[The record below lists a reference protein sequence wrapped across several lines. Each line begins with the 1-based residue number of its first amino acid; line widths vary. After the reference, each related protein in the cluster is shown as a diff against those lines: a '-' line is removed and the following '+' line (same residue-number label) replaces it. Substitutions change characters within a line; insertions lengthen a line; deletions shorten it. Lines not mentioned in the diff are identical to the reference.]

1 MENFM
6 IHVSIVESDDG
17 IRENLSTL
25 INGASGYIC
34 QRAYRD
40 VEHAIDDII
49 KNRPDVL
56 LLDIDLSGLSGI
68 EGVRSIK
75 ARAPD
80 LQIIMLST
88 QEDQTSVFDA
98 LSNGACG
105 YLMKNISPVNLLD
118 AINEAYNGGAPMSK
132 HVARMVVDS
141 FKIKSFIKL
150 TRRESEVLTQLCYG
164 KSYRK
169 IAEAL
174 SISVGTVRR
183 HLNSIY
189 KKLDVGSNSEAVIK
203 ALKQRLIRL

>member
-1 MENFM
+1 M

-25 INGASGYIC
+25 INGAFGYVC

-75 ARAPD
+75 ARAPE
-80 LQIIMLST
+80 LQIIMLSM